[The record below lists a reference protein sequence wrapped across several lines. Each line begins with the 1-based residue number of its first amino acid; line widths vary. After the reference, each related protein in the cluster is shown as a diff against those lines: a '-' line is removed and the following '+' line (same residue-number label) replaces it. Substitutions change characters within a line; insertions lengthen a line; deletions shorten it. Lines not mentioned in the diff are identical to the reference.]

1 MIRKLFVLG
10 SLSLASLLPAQQAC
24 AHISYKNIQAG
35 SQSTNA
41 NGSTSFNVLG
51 LLSGNGAWAN
61 ATDANWGNTHSI
73 PWYKFEISNPSGATV
88 NLTVSRAAISDEN
101 RTAVFNQAL
110 GPDPFRVDSEIQVL
124 NDLTP
129 AFSLYKGLLPNHTHD
144 GATELPGKDGV
155 WQALA
160 DTTGGNGPGDVYDY
174 HLVDVY
180 NDQGEVIGQEPTGEP
195 TFLYNDPGEVATIQ
209 YLMHAG
215 EVDGSAPS
223 VSLANVFLSPG
234 IYTVALG
241 GACYECYPH
250 YDRFDPASP
259 TYDPSYENQIIDIE
273 TDNSIFRGYS
283 LDLTV
288 TAVPVPGAIWLMGSG
303 LLGLLRL
310 SMRQTR
316 KAVNS

>member
-1 MIRKLFVLG
+1 MIRKLFVI
-10 SLSLASLLPAQQAC
+10 STFSLASLLPAQQAS
-24 AHISYKNIQAG
+24 AHISYKDILAG
-35 SQSTNA
+35 TQSTNA
-41 NGSTSFNVLG
+41 NGSTNFNALG

-73 PWYKFEISNPSGATV
+73 PWYKFEISNPSGAYV
-88 NLTVSRAAISDEN
+88 NLKVSRNAIPDEN
-101 RTAVFNQAL
+101 RTAVYNEVF
-110 GPDPFRVDSEIQVL
+110 GPDPFRVDSDIQVL

-160 DTTGGNGPGDVYDY
+160 DTTGGNGQGDVYDY

-180 NDQGEVIGQEPTGEP
+180 NDQGEVIGQESTGEP
-195 TFLYNDPGEVATIQ
+195 TFLYNDPGEVATIH
-209 YLMHAG
+209 YLTHAG
-215 EVDGSAPS
+215 EVNGTAAS
-223 VSLANVFLSPG
+223 VSLDNVFLGPG
-234 IYTVALG
+234 SYTVALG

-259 TYDPSYENQIIDIE
+259 TYDPNYENLIIDIE
-273 TDNSIFRGYS
+273 NDNSIWRSYS